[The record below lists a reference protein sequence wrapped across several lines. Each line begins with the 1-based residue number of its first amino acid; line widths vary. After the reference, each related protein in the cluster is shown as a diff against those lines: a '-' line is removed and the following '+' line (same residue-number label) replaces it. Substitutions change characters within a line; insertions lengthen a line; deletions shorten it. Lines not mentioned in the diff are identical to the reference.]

1 METNSAGV
9 YWVSTMRFVRVSF
22 VKNRICAW
30 SILRNRC
37 SRARGECV
45 DPRGEETDE
54 GDGIWGIVRLCHIAA
69 RQISRLT
76 RDRPMGWR

>member
-54 GDGIWGIVRLCHIAA
+54 GDGIWELSACV
-69 RQISRLT
+69 ISLHAKSA
-76 RDRPMGWR
+76 D